1 MKVYLAVL
9 ECMAPTQ
16 YSWIK
21 PNSRFYRSKLSGK
34 EEESES
40 SENIHKIL
48 CRGLERSCDDKML
61 VLPIF
66 FSINVQK
73 FRRANNFRNIEKPEF
88 IFLRICTSTMVY
100 ENLVF
105 KRSALTTPPP
115 KNIISLYLWAIPLFD
130 HFKSHDE
137 IVHCGF
143 HSRKMLCVRVTWRIW
158 KLTCIR
164 NSFFF

>member
-1 MKVYLAVL
+1 
-9 ECMAPTQ
+9 MAPTQ

-21 PNSRFYRSKLSGK
+21 PNSRFHRSKLSGK

-88 IFLRICTSTMVY
+88 IFLRICTSTMFY

-137 IVHCGF
+137 
-143 HSRKMLCVRVTWRIW
+143 MLKSYTVDFTVVKCYNNICVRVTWRIW